1 LIKILDIFD
10 IILSTL
16 ISFFVFVFGDFNE
29 VMTLLLVLN
38 TIDIITGIMNGI
50 KMRNLASKRMTE
62 GLFKKFGMWC
72 CIIIGHVIDVVVFNH
87 QPVAKNMVVTYFIGN
102 EGLSILENVGKLGL
116 IAPRKLFKYL
126 EQLKDKINTEED
138 DK

>member
-1 LIKILDIFD
+1 MKIVDMFD
-10 IILSTL
+10 VILSTL
-16 ISFFVFVFGDFNE
+16 ISFFVFVFGGFTE

-38 TIDIITGIMNGI
+38 TIDIITGVMTGV

-72 CIIIGHVIDVVVFNH
+72 CIIIGHVLDVVVFNH

-116 IAPRKLFKYL
+116 IAPKKLFKYL
-126 EQLKDKINTEED
+126 EQLKDKIETE
-138 DK
+138 DKK